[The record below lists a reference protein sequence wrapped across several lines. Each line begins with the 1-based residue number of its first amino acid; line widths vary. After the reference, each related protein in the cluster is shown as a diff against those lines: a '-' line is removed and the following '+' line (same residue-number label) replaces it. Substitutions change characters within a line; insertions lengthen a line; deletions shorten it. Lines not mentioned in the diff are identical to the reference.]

1 MIINLNKIKV
11 NKLYVGPIIVIRQSH
26 DSFIQ
31 LSIREEILKKKPVN
45 VLVYL
50 LYTLVIERIVKELSN
65 GTECCH

>member
-45 VLVYL
+45 V
-50 LYTLVIERIVKELSN
+50 IERIVKELSN